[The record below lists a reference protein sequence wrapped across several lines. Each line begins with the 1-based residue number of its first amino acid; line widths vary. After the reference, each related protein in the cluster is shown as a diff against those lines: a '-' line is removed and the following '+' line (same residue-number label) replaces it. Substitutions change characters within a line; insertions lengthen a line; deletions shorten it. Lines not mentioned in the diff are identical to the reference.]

1 MTMNVTFRQLRLFLA
16 LADTGSVSAA
26 ARLLHVTQPTA
37 SMQLREIADSVGLP
51 LYEVISRR
59 VHLTEAGRELART
72 ARAIAGEWE
81 LFGQKIDA
89 MKGLT
94 RGRLR
99 VAVVSTAKYFVPR
112 LLGSFCAAHPE
123 IDISLEVL
131 NRDGVVQRLR
141 ENLDDLYIM
150 SMPPTDIDLEDQV
163 FMPNPLLMIASLSHP
178 LAHRKKITVQQ
189 LSTERFILRERGSG
203 TRMAVDA
210 QFRKLRFSPLLRLEL
225 GSNEAIK
232 QAVAGGLGISVVS
245 RHALYE
251 RLEGDDVAVLDA
263 EGFPIASQWHVVYPK
278 GKQLSPIARVFNA
291 HLLEQSQRWSDRAG
305 RVTKSKGKAAASP
318 RSTSRQR

>member
-251 RLEGDDVAVLDA
+251 RLEDDDVAVLDA

-305 RVTKSKGKAAASP
+305 RVTKSKSKATASP

>member
-37 SMQLREIADSVGLP
+37 SMQLREIAESVGLP
-51 LYEVISRR
+51 LYEVIARR
-59 VHLTEAGRELART
+59 VHLTEVGWELART

-141 ENLDDLYIM
+141 DNLDDLYIM
-150 SMPPTDIDLEDQV
+150 SMPPTDMELEYQV
-163 FMPNPLLMIASLSHP
+163 FMPNPLLMIAPLSHP
-178 LAHRKKITVQQ
+178 LARRKKISLQQ

-210 QFRKLRFSPLLRLEL
+210 QFRKLRFSPPLRLEL

-232 QAVAGGLGISVVS
+232 QAVAGGLGISVLS
-245 RHALYE
+245 RHALQE
-251 RLEGDDVAVLDA
+251 RLEDEDVAVLDA

-291 HLLEQSQRWSDRAG
+291 HLQEQSQRWSEKAG
-305 RVTKSKGKAAASP
+305 RTARGASKSGASS
-318 RSTSRQR
+318 RSTTNRR